1 MRIYIAI
8 LLLLELCVVSCV
20 KDQESIT
27 ETENSVKIEEPASFL
42 DSIETGV
49 PLPIFLNPA
58 EYNLEPKIIPIGA
71 PYITQANENIYS
83 IQSPGIALV
92 SDNLTTFTPGDN
104 TTLLPEVSIPVAASK
119 QSAFPKVTAAL
130 PPTATDA
137 AYYNLQYLDV
147 DQGLSSSYVM
157 DIIEDSRGN
166 LWVSTWASGVCM
178 YNSRTFTNYDKSSG
192 LLTNYIWSIF
202 EDSKGNIWFGS
213 DGSGV
218 SRFDGNSFVNFS
230 VETGL
235 AGSIVKDILEDERGN
250 IWFATNNGITKF
262 DGSQFYTYREENG
275 LGGNSISD
283 IHLGMN
289 NRILI
294 TTENGF
300 SIFDGVLFTHFSQE
314 DGLLSNNTSAIYEDT
329 EGNIWIGF
337 SDAGICLFD
346 GYTFFTFDESHG
358 LAGNSVT
365 SILEDDY
372 NRIWIG
378 SANNGLTIYDRSQFI
393 QIGRP
398 EGLSSNT
405 VRSIFQ
411 DSNLNMWIGTNGGL
425 NKYNERSFRNYTEE
439 QGLGGL
445 VVRGIAEDPFGNLW
459 FGHSNGAS
467 KYNGHTYENYGAE
480 QGLTDHIVRVI
491 TQDHKGNIWFG
502 TEGDGA
508 IYFDGTQFMHYTV
521 ENGLSGNT
529 ILSMYEDSDYNMWFG
544 TVSGGLS
551 KFNGDHFEHL
561 TMEEGLTSNT
571 IRAICED
578 NDKNMWFGTNA
589 GGLEKFDGQMLTHY
603 TEKEGLSLNT
613 VLSLMLDTEGRLW
626 IGTESAGV
634 NVMLKDKFISINQK
648 NGLSNDIIWSIVEDY
663 ENNIWVGTEKGL
675 NHISIAE
682 NNTYG
687 ITNYNKLDGLKGVDF
702 YPNSVLL
709 DSENRLWWG
718 TGKAL
723 STLDLNKYEKI
734 NSAPTLSI
742 TNILIKEAV
751 VDYRGLKTA
760 IDTDSPYEHK
770 ELSESQLKKVKYDS
784 VYKFTNLPSN
794 IEVPYDLNHLTIQF
808 SANDWT
814 APHKIKYVH
823 KLEGASNEWHTMT
836 DDNKVVHSYLPEG
849 DYVFHVKAIGEA
861 EIWSETLT
869 FNITVRP
876 PWWKTVW
883 AYLFYFI
890 FGSSII
896 VFITAFRTKK
906 LLQQRK
912 RLEKLVTERTEEV
925 VRQKELVESKNKEI
939 IDSINYA
946 KRIQRAVLPSS
957 GMVKRK
963 LGNALVLFKP
973 KDIVAGDF
981 YWLDEKKD
989 TILLAAADCTG
1000 HGVPGA
1006 MVSLVC
1012 NNTLSRT
1019 VREFNLTN
1027 PALILNK
1034 VRDIVIESFTS
1045 SREEVKDGMDIALV
1059 SLNIKTNML
1068 QYAGANNNLYV
1079 VSDGKIQTFKA
1090 DRQPIGKYVVT
1101 RDFSLQE
1108 IQLKPG
1114 DSFYM
1119 LTDGYVDQFGG
1130 PNGKKFKSKRF
1141 LQILL
1146 DIQHLTM
1153 LQQQKYLDN
1162 AFVNWKGDL
1171 DQIDDVCVLGV
1182 KI

>member
-1 MRIYIAI
+1 M
-8 LLLLELCVVSCV
+8 SCV
-20 KDQESIT
+20 RDEDTIAENIDNISID
-27 ETENSVKIEEPASFL
+27 EPNTFL
-42 DSIETGV
+42 DSISTGV
-49 PLPIFLNPA
+49 PLPTFLNPVNSTKSP
-58 EYNLEPKIIPIGA
+58 EIIPIGQQE
-71 PYITQANENIYS
+71 ITMANENIVS

-92 SDNLTTFTPGDN
+92 SENLNTATPGED
-104 TTLLPEVSIPVAASK
+104 TLLLPETTSPIGKSK
-119 QSAFPKVTAAL
+119 RIAFPKVNNAL
-130 PPTATDA
+130 PPAATDA

-166 LWVSTWASGVCM
+166 LWVSTWATGVCM
-178 YNSRTFTNYDKSSG
+178 YNSRTFTNYDNLSG

-202 EDSKGNIWFGS
+202 EDSYGNIWFGS
-213 DGSGV
+213 DGAGV
-218 SRFDGNSFVNFS
+218 SKYDGNRFLNFS
-230 VETGL
+230 EEDGL
-235 AGSIVKDILEDERGN
+235 AGSVVFDILEDERGN
-250 IWFATNNGITKF
+250 IWFATNNGLTKF
-262 DGSQFYTYREENG
+262 DGTKFHTYRKESG
-275 LGGNSISD
+275 LGGNIVSD

-289 NRILI
+289 NRLLI
-294 TTENGF
+294 ATENGF
-300 SIFDGVLFTHFSQE
+300 SIFDGVLFTHYSTK
-314 DGLLSNNTSAIYEDT
+314 DGLISNKTSSIYEDSQ
-329 EGNIWIGF
+329 GDIWIGTND
-337 SDAGICLFD
+337 SGVCLFD
-346 GYTFFTFDESHG
+346 GYTFFTFNESHG

-378 SANNGLTIYDRSQFI
+378 SANNGLSIYDRSQFV
-393 QIGRP
+393 QISRAQ
-398 EGLSSNT
+398 GLSSNT
-405 VRSIFQ
+405 VRSIFM
-411 DSNLNMWIGTNGGL
+411 DSNLNIWIGTNGGL

-445 VVRGIAEDPFGNLW
+445 VVRGIAEDQFGNLW

-467 KYNGHTYENYGAE
+467 KYNGQSFEKYGSE
-480 QGLTDHIVRVI
+480 QGLTDHTIRVI
-491 TQDHKGNIWFG
+491 TQDHNGNIWFG
-502 TEGDGA
+502 TEGAGA
-508 IYFDGTQFMHYTV
+508 IYFDGANFVHYTAD
-521 ENGLSGNT
+521 NGLSGNT
-529 ILSMYEDSDYNMWFG
+529 ILSMYEDSDFNMWFG
-544 TVSGGLS
+544 TMSGGLS
-551 KFNGDHFEHL
+551 KFNGVGFEHL

-578 NDKNMWFGTNA
+578 NDKNMWFGTNG
-589 GGLEKFDGQMLTHY
+589 GGLEKFDGEKLTHY
-603 TEKEGLSLNT
+603 TKKEGLSVNT
-613 VLSLMLDTEGRLW
+613 VLSLMIDNEGKLW
-626 IGTESAGV
+626 IGTEGAGI
-634 NVMLKDKFISINQK
+634 NVMSNDKVISIGK
-648 NGLSNDIIWSIVEDY
+648 EDGLSNGLVWSIIEDY
-663 ENNIWVGTEKGL
+663 ENNLWVGTEKGL
-675 NHISIAE
+675 NHINISE
-682 NNTYG
+682 NNTYN
-687 ITNYNKLDGLKGVDF
+687 ITNYNKLDGLKGIDF

-709 DSENRLWWG
+709 DSDNRLWWG

-723 STLDLNKYEKI
+723 SMLDLNKYEKI
-734 NSAPTLSI
+734 NSAPKLSI
-742 TNILIKEAV
+742 TNILIKESV
-751 VDYRGLKTA
+751 VDFKELKNA
-760 IDTDSPYEHK
+760 INADRPYKHG
-770 ELSESQLKKVKYDS
+770 ELSEAQLKKVKFDS
-784 VYKFTNLPSN
+784 VYKFTNFPSN

-823 KLEGASNEWHTMT
+823 KLEGVSNEWHTIT
-836 DDNKVVHSYLPEG
+836 DDNKIVHSYLPEG
-849 DYVFHVKAIGEA
+849 DYVFHIKAIGEA

-890 FGSSII
+890 FGSGII

-906 LLQQRK
+906 LIQQRK

-925 VRQKELVESKNKEI
+925 VQQKELVESKNKEI

-963 LGNALVLFKP
+963 LANALVLFKP

-981 YWLDEKKD
+981 YWLDEKHD
-989 TILLAAADCTG
+989 IILLAAADCTG

-1034 VRDIVIESFTS
+1034 VRDIVIESFTN

-1059 SLNIKTNML
+1059 SLNTKTNVL
-1068 QYAGANNNLYV
+1068 RYAGANNNLYV
-1079 VSDGKIQTFKA
+1079 ISDGKLHILKA
-1090 DRQPIGKYVVT
+1090 DRQPIGKYVISKN
-1101 RDFSLQE
+1101 FSVQE

-1114 DSFYM
+1114 DTFYM
-1119 LTDGYVDQFGG
+1119 FTDGYVDQFGG
-1130 PNGKKFKSKRF
+1130 PEGKKFKTKQF
-1141 LQILL
+1141 LEMLL
-1146 DIQHLTM
+1146 SIQHLSM
-1153 LQQQKYLDN
+1153 RHQQRHIDK
-1162 AFVNWKGDL
+1162 AFMNWKGDL